1 MSLRKKILT
10 RTTISVLIFAL
21 YLLPTAIDLWEENIT
36 FFGKIAQRENKF
48 KRTSMSLIEKMY
60 INDIIIVHPK
70 SVKRKHFVNI
80 SNA

>member
-1 MSLRKKILT
+1 M
-10 RTTISVLIFAL
+10 
-21 YLLPTAIDLWEENIT
+21 T

-48 KRTSMSLIEKMY
+48 KCTSMSLIEKMY

-80 SNA
+80 LNAWSGRPGKKINYNGKKIVKNGGKIFQQDWLY